1 MMRSRE
7 QAFYGSV
14 NGARSTALGVATSMA
29 DDANYNQPTTLS
41 APFLNNVA
49 DEDIMTASTAA
60 DQANNIS
67 AVD

>member
-1 MMRSRE
+1 
-7 QAFYGSV
+7 
-14 NGARSTALGVATSMA
+14 MA

-60 DQANNIS
+60 DANNNIS